1 MTTKR
6 SKREKPLTIEQ
17 ANEMAAG
24 YAEVSVD
31 PIDAT
36 LWLVEGDGWTETHE
50 PMGRAAFARL
60 LADKCLADHDGSGT
74 GEGSRAKAQVER
86 EKIKTYAAKLPDGRT
101 VRCTVPEDPTPD
113 EVLFDA
119 IKDNFSPQAVAA
131 MAAYL
136 QAANT
141 KNREVNRQ
149 LAWFA
154 SELVKMLG
162 TTGYGQL
169 LEEVGL

>member
-6 SKREKPLTIEQ
+6 TKNEKPLTIEQ

-31 PIDAT
+31 PIDTT
-36 LWLVEGDGWTETHE
+36 LWRVEGDGWTEAYE

-60 LADKCLADHDGSGT
+60 LADKCLSHDGSGT
-74 GEGSRAKAQVER
+74 GEGSRAKAQIER
-86 EKIKTYAAKLPDGRT
+86 DKIKTYAAKMPDGRT
-101 VRCTVPEDPTPD
+101 VHCTVPEDPTPD

-119 IKDNFSPQAVAA
+119 IKDNFSPETVAA

-136 QAANT
+136 QVANT
-141 KNREVNRQ
+141 KNRRVNQQ
-149 LAWFA
+149 LTWFA
-154 SELVKMLG
+154 GQLVEMLG
-162 TTGYGQL
+162 TTSYAHL

>member
-6 SKREKPLTIEQ
+6 TKNEKPLTIDQ
-17 ANEMAAG
+17 ANAMAGEHAM
-24 YAEVSVD
+24 VSVD

-36 LWLVEGDGWTETHE
+36 LWRVEGDGWTETHE

-60 LADKCLADHDGSGT
+60 LADKCLSHDGSGC

-86 EKIKTYAAKLPDGRT
+86 DKIKTYDAGQGRH
-101 VRCTVPEDPTPD
+101 VTVPENPISD
-113 EVLFDA
+113 ETLFDA
-119 IKDNFSPQAVAA
+119 IKDNFSPEAVAA
-131 MAAYL
+131 IAAYI

-141 KNREVNRQ
+141 KNRRVNQQ
-149 LAWFA
+149 LTWFA

-162 TTGYGQL
+162 ATGYAHL

>member
-1 MTTKR
+1 MATKR
-6 SKREKPLTIEQ
+6 TKKDKPLTIEQ

-24 YAEVSVD
+24 HAEVSVD
-31 PIDAT
+31 PIAPT
-36 LWLVEGDGWTETHE
+36 LWRVEGDGWTETHE
-50 PMGRAAFARL
+50 PLGRAAFARL
-60 LADKCLADHDGSGT
+60 LADKCLSHDGSGC

-86 EKIKTYAAKLPDGRT
+86 EKIKTYAAKMLDGRT

-149 LAWFA
+149 LTWFA
-154 SELVKMLG
+154 SELVKLVG
-162 TTGYGQL
+162 ATGYGHL
-169 LEEVGL
+169 LEDVGL

>member
-6 SKREKPLTIEQ
+6 TKNEKPLTIAQ

-31 PIDAT
+31 QIDAT
-36 LWLVEGDGWTETHE
+36 LWRVEGDGWTETHE
-50 PMGRAAFARL
+50 PMCRAAFARL
-60 LADKCLADHDGSGT
+60 LADKCLSHDGSGC

-86 EKIKTYAAKLPDGRT
+86 EKIKTYAAKMPDGRT

-119 IKDNFSPQAVAA
+119 VKDNFSPEAVAA

-154 SELVKMLG
+154 GELIKLLG
-162 TTGYGQL
+162 AAGYQQL
-169 LEEVGL
+169 LGEVGL

>member
-1 MTTKR
+1 MTAKRTKR
-6 SKREKPLTIEQ
+6 TEKPLTIAQ

-24 YAEVSVD
+24 HAEVSVD

-36 LWLVEGDGWTETHE
+36 LWRVEGDGWTEAHE

-60 LADKCLADHDGSGT
+60 LADKCLSHDGSGC

-86 EKIKTYAAKLPDGRT
+86 EKIKTYAAKMPDGRT

-131 MAAYL
+131 MAACL

-141 KNREVNRQ
+141 KNRRVNQQ
-149 LAWFA
+149 LTWFA
-154 SELVKMLG
+154 GELVKC
-162 TTGYGQL
+162 
-169 LEEVGL
+169 VR

>member
-1 MTTKR
+1 MTAKR
-6 SKREKPLTIEQ
+6 SKRTETPLTIQQ
-17 ANEMAAG
+17 ANQMAAG
-24 YAEVSVD
+24 YAEVSADPVD
-31 PIDAT
+31 PAK
-36 LWLVEGDGWTETHE
+36 WRVAGDGWTDETHE
-50 PMGRAAFARL
+50 PMGRAALARL
-60 LADKCLADHDGSGT
+60 LADKCLAHDGSGT
-74 GEGSRAKAQVER
+74 GEGSRAKA
-86 EKIKTYAAKLPDGRT
+86 EKIKTYAAKTPDGRT

-141 KNREVNRQ
+141 KNRRVNQQ

-154 SELVKMLG
+154 GELVKMLG
-162 TTGYGQL
+162 ATGYGRL

>member
-6 SKREKPLTIEQ
+6 T
-17 ANEMAAG
+17 
-24 YAEVSVD
+24 D
-31 PIDAT
+31 
-36 LWLVEGDGWTETHE
+36 
-50 PMGRAAFARL
+50 
-60 LADKCLADHDGSGT
+60 
-74 GEGSRAKAQVER
+74 
-86 EKIKTYAAKLPDGRT
+86 KIKTYEATTPDGRK

-113 EVLFDA
+113 EILFDA

-154 SELVKMLG
+154 SELIKLLG
-162 TTGYGQL
+162 TTGYGHL